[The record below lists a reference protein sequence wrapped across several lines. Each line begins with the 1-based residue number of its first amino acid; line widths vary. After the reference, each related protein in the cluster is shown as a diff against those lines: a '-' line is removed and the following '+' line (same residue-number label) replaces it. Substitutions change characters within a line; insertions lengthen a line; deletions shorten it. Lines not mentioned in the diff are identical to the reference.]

1 MSRGHAYYQLY
12 KNAPI
17 KVEYIILK
25 GQCVKNIYAKGNA
38 LEFTTFS
45 FVVICYL
52 YWFLNVTFY
61 FMFMRFHPKFWLH
74 LLLFSFMFQ
83 VSKILQILVGWSWLV
98 DFHSRDL
105 GWLVVDKFLHKQGN
119 KDVPAGT
126 ELLSSPLLNMI
137 FINPLSTHTCQP
149 TGENVLTLSPRDE
162 NGEKLSEG
170 TPELDAMRIR
180 GMVVLV
186 VVA

>member
-1 MSRGHAYYQLY
+1 MQKEMHWNLQLFHLSWY
-12 KNAPI
+12 ADMLSLLILECDILFYVYAIPS
-17 KVEYIILK
+17 KVLI
-25 GQCVKNIYAKGNA
+25 
-38 LEFTTFS
+38 TFAAFQFYVSS
-45 FVVICYL
+45 F
-52 YWFLNVTFY
+52 
-61 FMFMRFHPKFWLH
+61 
-74 LLLFSFMFQ
+74 
-83 VSKILQILVGWSWLV
+83 QIFADLGWSWLV
-98 DFHSRDL
+98 DLHSQDL

-170 TPELDAMRIR
+170 TPELVAVMIR
-180 GMVVLV
+180 GMVVVVLV
-186 VVA
+186 

>member
-1 MSRGHAYYQLY
+1 
-12 KNAPI
+12 
-17 KVEYIILK
+17 
-25 GQCVKNIYAKGNA
+25 
-38 LEFTTFS
+38 
-45 FVVICYL
+45 
-52 YWFLNVTFY
+52 
-61 FMFMRFHPKFWLH
+61 
-74 LLLFSFMFQ
+74 MFQ
-83 VSKILQILVGWSWLV
+83 VSNFCRSWLV
-98 DFHSRDL
+98 DLHSQNL

-170 TPELDAMRIR
+170 TPAGCNEDKGDGGGGGGVINFSFLTCPIR
-180 GMVVLV
+180 
-186 VVA
+186 

>member
-1 MSRGHAYYQLY
+1 MCEKYLCKRKCIGIYDFFICRDMLSLLILECDILFYVYAIPSKVLITFAAFQFYVSSF
-12 KNAPI
+12 PI
-17 KVEYIILK
+17 FADL
-25 GQCVKNIYAKGNA
+25 G
-38 LEFTTFS
+38 
-45 FVVICYL
+45 
-52 YWFLNVTFY
+52 WF
-61 FMFMRFHPKFWLH
+61 
-74 LLLFSFMFQ
+74 
-83 VSKILQILVGWSWLV
+83 ILVGWSWLV
-98 DFHSRDL
+98 DLHSQDL

-170 TPELDAMRIR
+170 TPELVEMRIR
-180 GMVVLV
+180 GV
-186 VVA
+186 VVVVVVV

>member
-1 MSRGHAYYQLY
+1 MHAT
-12 KNAPI
+12 

-25 GQCVKNIYAKGNA
+25 RQCVKNIYAKGNA

-45 FVVICYL
+45 FVLICWYAIFTDSWMWHFIL
-52 YWFLNVTFY
+52 CLCDSIQSFDYICCFSVLCFK
-61 FMFMRFHPKFWLH
+61 FPKFCRSWL
-74 LLLFSFMFQ
+74 
-83 VSKILQILVGWSWLV
+83 ILVGWSWLV
-98 DFHSRDL
+98 DLHSQDL

-180 GMVVLV
+180 GMVVV